1 MTDVDLLSH
10 HTSLIRYGDSILSKF
25 GGTAETDTASFA
37 AMAGFASVI
46 GMAQIKLH
54 KEKGG
59 RILNSLLVPFLNAAA
74 APAAGEYADW
84 LRWTNVKDR
93 HRCPAASVSRAT
105 TPSASAPHNVL
116 AHGDAESHA
125 LAALLKALL
134 KENCLDKRTP
144 RGNSASIPVK
154 RSVAIPLNEMGNNVL
169 QQWKLRSVRAA
180 TQA

>member
-10 HTSLIRYGDSILSKF
+10 HTSLIRCGDSILSKF
-25 GGTAETDTASFA
+25 GGTAETDTAAFA

-46 GMAQIKLH
+46 GMAPIKLH

-74 APAAGEYADW
+74 APAAGEYADLVAVDQRQRSPPVPRCALFQIYDIKSLCPRTTSW
-84 LRWTNVKDR
+84 LAVSLYRR
-93 HRCPAASVSRAT
+93 HFRRGRSTTASPR
-105 TPSASAPHNVL
+105 
-116 AHGDAESHA
+116 ES
-125 LAALLKALL
+125 
-134 KENCLDKRTP
+134 
-144 RGNSASIPVK
+144 SASIPVQ

-169 QQWKLRSVRAA
+169 QQWKLRSVRTA